1 MAPVSNPLLVAV
13 LSSAL
18 LVAPSLHPLLGA
30 VAHARTVKGAAGCAG
45 TDLIR
50 LPCVAVCGGEA
61 ANDAG
66 AYGAAI
72 CGAEDETD
80 AAIVCVPAHA
90 AVDGVHAPACAVA
103 ACAVEDDTA
112 AAAGDAGS

>member
-61 ANDAG
+61 ADG
-66 AYGAAI
+66 AVACGAAV

-80 AAIVCVPAHA
+80 AA
-90 AVDGVHAPACAVA
+90 
-103 ACAVEDDTA
+103 
-112 AAAGDAGS
+112 AGDAGS

>member
-61 ANDAG
+61 ADG
-66 AYGAAI
+66 AVACGAAV
-72 CGAEDETD
+72 CGAEDETE

-90 AVDGVHAPACAVA
+90 AVDGVCCCV
-103 ACAVEDDTA
+103 CCCCVCC
-112 AAAGDAGS
+112 